1 MKSISPIRLC
11 VALIALIFTQQAYCA
26 GSSVANKSVKIFKEL
41 IVEGERPEISSCLTA
56 AIQSVKVNPVY
67 SKINWEPK
75 SLKDFGTFTCKASN
89 EIGSNQCKIEI
100 QLGGKAFYL

>member
-41 IVEGERPEISSCLTA
+41 IVEGEFIAKLIGNLKCPSAPSSRN
-56 AIQSVKVNPVY
+56 I
-67 SKINWEPK
+67 W
-75 SLKDFGTFTCKASN
+75 
-89 EIGSNQCKIEI
+89 
-100 QLGGKAFYL
+100 